1 MDSPLQFAQAAFAYA
16 RALLGRHV
24 ARFATARQRG
34 DVGASAIELAVI
46 TAVLIVLAV
55 AIGVVISNVVKS
67 KCSTIASQGGAGG
80 SCP

>member
-1 MDSPLQFAQAAFAYA
+1 MNSPLQFTHPALAYA
-16 RALLGRHV
+16 RALLGRPM
-24 ARFATARQRG
+24 ARFAAARRSG

-55 AIGVVISNVVKS
+55 AIGVVISNVVSS
-67 KCSTIASQGGAGG
+67 KCSAIANSGGVGG